1 MHIHASLP
9 GQNLKKKTKKKS
21 NFLKI
26 ANQGKTSTNA
36 QYFSGTSDRFI
47 YLVGNEGR

>member
-9 GQNLKKKTKKKS
+9 GQNLKKKTKKKPNCLKMS
-21 NFLKI
+21 NL
-26 ANQGKTSTNA
+26 GKTSTNA
-36 QYFSGTSDRFI
+36 QYFSGTSGRFI